1 MRIRDWQYWIDIRE
15 LDCMRIAKAV
25 LAGIALKG
33 NCQEYLRNYIQQ
45 LAGHSSSVG
54 HRTGCCN
61 DIGGMNPT

>member
-1 MRIRDWQYWIDIRE
+1 
-15 LDCMRIAKAV
+15 MRIAKAV